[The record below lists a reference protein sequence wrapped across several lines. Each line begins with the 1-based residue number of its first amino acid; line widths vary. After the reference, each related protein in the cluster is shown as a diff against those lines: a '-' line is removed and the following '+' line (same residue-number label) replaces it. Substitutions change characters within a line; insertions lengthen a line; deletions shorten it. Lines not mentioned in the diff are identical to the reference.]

1 MGLHAIPAG
10 AVCSVRA
17 VNLNQLRIEES
28 EGLFWVG
35 ADRLW
40 LSGCRDSLT
49 GNVYVRLGVNP
60 ITGDSAGQA
69 YLALKSSAA
78 SLVLSICETSLEF
91 SALVHKI

>member
-1 MGLHAIPAG
+1 MGLRAIPAG

-17 VNLNQLRIEES
+17 VNLNRLNLKVFS
-28 EGLFWVG
+28 GLALIG
-35 ADRLW
+35 YGLADAGTASRGMFT
-40 LSGCRDSLT
+40 SDS
-49 GNVYVRLGVNP
+49 GVNP
-60 ITGDSAGQA
+60 VTGDSAGQA